1 MGANFKL
8 EDTLVRKF
16 IGFALL
22 FGMFS
27 LAAAAQESA
36 PKGEF
41 FGGYQYTKFDGGMN
55 ANGWDTAVTGNVN
68 RWLGVTADFG
78 GAYKSQ
84 SGVSFHDYLYTF
96 GPVVSL
102 RTNKAFTPYAHFLAG
117 GSHAAFSG
125 LGVSG
130 SDSGFAMMF
139 GGGVDIA
146 ATRHVAIRAL
156 QLDWLSLRSN
166 GVSDNNNMRLTT
178 GLVFR
183 Y

>member
-1 MGANFKL
+1 MRN
-8 EDTLVRKF
+8 F

-22 FGMFS
+22 FGMLS

-41 FGGYQYTKFDGGMN
+41 FGGYQYTKYDGGTN
-55 ANGWDTAVTGNVN
+55 ANGWDTAVTGNLN
-68 RWLGVTADFG
+68 RWLGVTGDFS
-78 GAYKSQ
+78 GAYNSQ
-84 SGVSFHDYLYTF
+84 NGVSFHDYLYTV

-117 GSHAAFSG
+117 GSRASFSG
-125 LGVSG
+125 LGLTG
-130 SDSGFAMMF
+130 SNSGFAMMF

-146 ATRHVAIRAL
+146 ATRHVAIRAA

-166 GVSDNNNMRLTT
+166 GVSDNNNLRITT